1 MLFYLRINT
10 LGIDSLQ
17 NAVCEVCKLFSNVV
31 RRITSLLPMRG
42 LSRCL
47 MTHSRR
53 HGYMQFLI
61 CEKWRKYVLV
71 ICQREPPLSYNS
83 KGHFSSMTLYY
94 FVEAISG
101 RASVT

>member
-1 MLFYLRINT
+1 
-10 LGIDSLQ
+10 
-17 NAVCEVCKLFSNVV
+17 
-31 RRITSLLPMRG
+31 MRG

-61 CEKWRKYVLV
+61 CEKWGEYVLV
-71 ICQREPPLSYNS
+71 IFQRDPPLSYNS

-101 RASVT
+101 RASVNVRNKHLKVWDFESSERQMRFELGF